1 LFVVGCA
8 TTSSFLGF
16 LVAHGQAFVADY
28 PRMSEGSANPARR
41 QAAAVIAI
49 LAAVWFFYAGGKHA
63 LASHYALSSNPENW
77 ERAARIEPD
86 NPEIWYRLGRF
97 RQLDFD
103 NADIPLAIS
112 FYRRA
117 IQLNPRSPY
126 YELDLAS
133 ALEMAGNNGDAD
145 TNFRAA
151 QEAYPIS
158 AEVSWKYGNFLLR
171 QNRLPEAYA
180 EIHRAAIV
188 DPRLIPLAV
197 SRVWHSDPDVHLL
210 LDQVLPGTAEAYSQA
225 LAFLTD
231 EQNAAAA
238 LEVWNRLIATDP
250 HADWKLVFALTDLLV
265 TQEKFNEAGTVWR
278 QAVGKD
284 VGSVPAYA
292 GNSLVYDGGFEKEIS
307 GGGFGW
313 RQSDAMGADFD
324 FDMDVKHSG
333 SRSAR
338 LIFDGTENLSYEGLS
353 QYVLVA
359 PSTRYRFQGFLRT
372 DQIST
377 ESGMRFEIVDL
388 KDQLHLDVV
397 TPNETGTLPWTLEQI
412 DFTTGPNTHLI
423 LVRLVRRP
431 SERLDNKLR
440 GTVWIDDVT
449 IVPHGASN
457 DTPKP

>member
-1 LFVVGCA
+1 
-8 TTSSFLGF
+8 
-16 LVAHGQAFVADY
+16 
-28 PRMSEGSANPARR
+28 MSEGSANPARR
-41 QAAAVIAI
+41 QTAAVIAI
-49 LAAVWFFYAGGKHA
+49 LAAVWFFYASGRHA

-77 ERAARIEPD
+77 ERASRIEPD
-86 NPEIWYRLGRF
+86 NPETWYRLGRF

-112 FYRRA
+112 YYRRA

-126 YELDLAS
+126 YKLDLAGT
-133 ALEMAGNNGDAD
+133 LEDAGNNGEAD
-145 TNFRAA
+145 SYFRAA
-151 QEAYPIS
+151 QAAYPIS

-180 EIHRAAIV
+180 EIHRAVIV
-188 DPRLIPLAV
+188 DPRLISLAV
-197 SRVWHSDPDVHLL
+197 SRVWHSDPDIHLL
-210 LDQVLPGTAEAYSQA
+210 LGQVLPDTAEAYSQA

-231 EQNAAAA
+231 AQNPAAA
-238 LEVWNRLIATDP
+238 LEVWNRLIAKDSQT
-250 HADWKLVFALTDLLV
+250 DWKLVFPLTDMLV
-265 TQEKFNEAGTVWR
+265 SQEKFEEAGIVWR
-278 QAVGKD
+278 QAAGKD
-284 VGSVPAYA
+284 VGSAPAYA
-292 GNSLVYDGGFEKEIS
+292 GNSLVYDGGFEKDIS

-324 FDMDVKHSG
+324 FDTDVKHSG

-338 LIFDGTENLSYEGLS
+338 LIFDGSENLSYEGLI
-353 QYVLVA
+353 QYVLVS
-359 PSTRYRFQGFLRT
+359 PDTHYRFQGFLRT

-377 ESGMRFEIVDL
+377 ESGMQFEIVDL

-412 DFTTGPNTHLI
+412 DFATGPNTHLI
-423 LVRLVRRP
+423 LIRLVRRP
-431 SERLDNKLR
+431 SGRLDNKLR

-457 DTPKP
+457 EAPRLRP

>member
-1 LFVVGCA
+1 
-8 TTSSFLGF
+8 
-16 LVAHGQAFVADY
+16 
-28 PRMSEGSANPARR
+28 MSEGSANPARR

-49 LAAVWFFYAGGKHA
+49 LTAVWFFYAGSKRA

-112 FYRRA
+112 YYRRA

-126 YELDLAS
+126 YKLDLAS
-133 ALEMAGNNGDAD
+133 ALEIAGNNGDAD

-151 QEAYPIS
+151 QAAYPIS

-180 EIHRAAIV
+180 EIHRALIV
-188 DPRLIPLAV
+188 DPKLLPFAV
-197 SRVWHSDPDVHLL
+197 SRVWHSNPDVHPL
-210 LDQVLPGTAEAYSQA
+210 LDQVLPDTAEAYSQA

-231 EQNAAAA
+231 AQNPTAA
-238 LEVWNRLIATDP
+238 LVVWNRLIAKDP
-250 HADWKLVFALTDLLV
+250 QTDWKLVFTFTDMLV
-265 TQEKFNEAGTVWR
+265 TQEKFEEAGTVWR

-284 VGSVPAYA
+284 VGSAPAYA
-292 GNSLVYDGGFEKEIS
+292 GNSLVYDGGFEKDIS

-313 RQSDAMGADFD
+313 RQIYAMGADFD
-324 FDMDVKHSG
+324 FDTDVKHSG
-333 SRSAR
+333 GRSAR

-353 QYVLVA
+353 QYVLVS
-359 PSTRYRFQGFLRT
+359 PGTRYRFQGFLRT

-388 KDQLHLDVV
+388 KDQLHLDAV
-397 TPNETGTLPWTLEQI
+397 TSNETGTLPWTLEQI
-412 DFTTGPNTHLI
+412 DFTTGPNTHMILI
-423 LVRLVRRP
+423 RLVRRP
-431 SERLDNKLR
+431 SEHLDNKLR

-457 DTPKP
+457 EAPKP

>member
-1 LFVVGCA
+1 
-8 TTSSFLGF
+8 
-16 LVAHGQAFVADY
+16 
-28 PRMSEGSANPARR
+28 MSEGSANPPR
-41 QAAAVIAI
+41 QRTAAVIAI

-112 FYRRA
+112 YYRRA

-126 YELDLAS
+126 YKLDLAG
-133 ALEMAGNNGDAD
+133 ALEDAGNNDEAD
-145 TNFRAA
+145 SYFRAA
-151 QEAYPIS
+151 QAGYPIS

-180 EIHRAAIV
+180 EIHRAVMV
-188 DPRLIPLAV
+188 DPKLIPLAV
-197 SRVWHSDPDVHLL
+197 SRVWHSDPDVHQL
-210 LDQVLPGTAEAYSQA
+210 LDQVLPDTAQAYSHA

-231 EQNAAAA
+231 AQNPTAA
-238 LEVWNRLIATDP
+238 LEVWNRLIAKDPQTD
-250 HADWKLVFALTDLLV
+250 WMLVFMFTDMLV
-265 TQEKFNEAGTVWR
+265 TQEKFEEARTVWL
-278 QAVGKD
+278 QAIGKD
-284 VGSVPAYA
+284 AGSVPAYA
-292 GNSLVYDGGFEKEIS
+292 GNSLVYDGGFEKDIS

-313 RQSDAMGADFD
+313 RQSDAKGADFD
-324 FDMDVKHSG
+324 FDMEVKHSG

-353 QYVLVA
+353 QYVLVS
-359 PSTRYRFQGFLRT
+359 PRTHYRFQGFLRT

-388 KDQLHLDVV
+388 KDQLHLDVI
-397 TPNETGTLPWTLEQI
+397 TPNESGTLPWTLEQM

-423 LVRLVRRP
+423 LIRLVRRP
-431 SERLDNKLR
+431 SGRLDNKLR

-449 IVPHGASN
+449 IVPHGASSN
-457 DTPKP
+457 EAPKP